1 MYAYHRSAFCCVRPP
16 GHHASTE
23 KASGFCFLNNAG
35 IAAKYAQKAYDV
47 KRVAVLDFDV
57 HHGDGE
63 APLFSFTH
71 YVIP

>member
-1 MYAYHRSAFCCVRPP
+1 MYPRPP

-23 KASGFCFLNNAG
+23 KSSGFCFFNNAG
-35 IAAKYAQKAYDV
+35 IAAKYAQKTCDV

-63 APLFSFTH
+63 LYLLQCSH
-71 YVIP
+71 YMIP